1 MLLKLNFE
9 SQVPI
14 YRQIRDQIVV
24 GIARGELKTGEKLPT
39 IRTLAEEAGI
49 NMMTVSKAYQ
59 TLKQEGYITTDRR
72 SGAVV
77 AGRQTSGLSAQAERS
92 LHLIASEARLGGLTR
107 GEFLDLCGR
116 CYDTGEE

>member
-24 GIARGELKTGEKLPT
+24 GIARGELKTGEKLPA

-59 TLKQEGYITTDRR
+59 MLKQEGYITTDRR

-77 AGRQTSGLSAQAERS
+77 AGRQASGLSGQAERS
-92 LHLIASEARLGGLTR
+92 LHLIASEARLGGLNR
-107 GEFLDLCGR
+107 EEFLDLCGR